1 MGPGRGQARG
11 EAWPPQGNR
20 RREVG
25 AGPVVTYRR
34 LMVPRRLRLAQA
46 LTDCA
51 PAAQTIPQVP
61 GRAHSEPFKRGRTR
75 GPPG

>member
-20 RREVG
+20 RREDG